1 MKQIPV
7 IKLTF
12 WDGTQ
17 YVARTDVYSGYSLI
31 DKIKAEKQIAYNLA
45 IQKGEIDIRR
55 IFVHEQHTTMDEE
68 EYLKMNKS

>member
-1 MKQIPV
+1 MKQISV

-17 YVARTDVYSGYSLI
+17 YAARTDRPDGYSLI
-31 DKIKAEKQIAYNLA
+31 DKIKVEKQIAYREAVLKN
-45 IQKGEIDIRR
+45 EIDIRR